1 MPACD
6 DAHPA
11 PRSDGGYAR
20 SLLTVGGACGR
31 LIAQKDWSQT
41 ELGPIEDWPPS
52 LKTCVSLIVAS
63 HVPMTLLWGQ
73 SGLLIYNDGYAEI
86 SAGRHPEILGMGARE
101 AWPEASDFNDHV
113 IHSGLSGQTLA
124 FRDLEMTLNRSG
136 TPESV
141 WFDIDYS
148 PVRDSDGA
156 AVGILAIVVETTR
169 KVLVE
174 RAAAAE
180 RESQARSLRHMPG
193 FVATLDGPDHVFTYV
208 NEAYRTIAGARDYLG
223 HTVRDIFPDVASQ
236 GFYELLDQVYHSGQ
250 PFVSRSFPLDL
261 SNQAETRYIDFI
273 YQPVFDDKGAVTGIF
288 VGGYDVTEHKRAED
302 ALKALN
308 ATLEERVTQAL
319 AERKIL
325 ADVVEATEA
334 FIHVID
340 TDYNWR
346 AINRATIAEFEHL
359 FGVTPRVGSN
369 LLEVLSAHP
378 DAVSHVRALWDRGLA
393 GENLVTID
401 EFGGEGRE
409 RRAYEIRIAP
419 LYDTEGRI
427 IGAYQF
433 AYDVTQ
439 RLEQDAILLQT
450 VRELE
455 ERDRLWSLSQDPFL
469 IANSDGRWLKVS
481 SAWTRLLGWTAEDL
495 IGKTSHWLE
504 HPDDHEKTRIE
515 LRSLSAG
522 GNTWRFENRL
532 RDREGQYRT
541 FSWTAN
547 EENGLLY
554 CVARDITEDI
564 RRARELEDSRDFARL
579 ALGAVDGIGVWTYDV
594 ASDLFHYDEGI
605 ASVYALDPK
614 AGLSGIGRKA
624 FLAHVH
630 PEDRDALRA
639 TMAEGL
645 TRQGDIELEY
655 RLIHPD
661 GSVHWVLSRGHTHF
675 ENGKPVRR
683 IGVGIDVTAK
693 RQLEEQLRQSQK
705 MEAVGQLTGGIAHD
719 FNNMLAVVMGSL
731 ELLNRRIGPED
742 VRARHYVTQ
751 GLEGAKRAANLTQRL
766 LAFSRQQPLRPET
779 VNVNRL
785 VGGMSE
791 LLAHSLGGAIQLETV
806 LAAGAWPVHVDPNQ
820 LENVLLNLGVNARDA
835 MPDGGRL
842 TIETQ
847 NAHLDS
853 RYVAEEIGVAT
864 GQYVLI
870 AVTDT
875 GCGMP
880 PDVMARAFDPFFTTK
895 GVGKGTGLGLS
906 QVYGFVKQSN
916 GHVRIYSEPG
926 QGTTVK
932 IYLPRLTGADAVAPD
947 NGPSEGILLPGE
959 ARDVILVVDD
969 EAVVRR
975 FSCDALT
982 ELGYRVLEADS
993 AATALRLLDEH
1004 PEVRLLFTDI
1014 VMPEINGRK
1023 LADAAQKVRPD
1034 LKVLF
1039 TSGYT
1044 RNTVVHNGV
1053 VDAGVELI
1061 GKPFSIEELAA
1072 RVREML
1078 DRKP

>member
-1 MPACD
+1 MSARD
-6 DAHPA
+6 DARFA
-11 PRSDGGYAR
+11 PLSAGGYAR
-20 SLLTVGGACGR
+20 SLLSIGGACGR
-31 LIAQKDWSQT
+31 LIAEKDWSQS
-41 ELGPIEDWPPS
+41 ELGGIETWPAC

-63 HVPMTLLWGQ
+63 HVPMAVLWGEA
-73 SGLLIYNDGYAEI
+73 GILLYNDGYAQI
-86 SAGRHPEILGMGARE
+86 AAGKHPQILGMGARE
-101 AWPEASDFNDHV
+101 AWPEASDFNDNV
-113 IHSGLSGQTLA
+113 VRTGLAGQTLA
-124 FRDLEMTLNRSG
+124 YRDLHFELNRSG
-136 TPESV
+136 QPEQI

-148 PVRDSDGA
+148 PVRDEGGSPA
-156 AVGILAIVVETTR
+156 GILAIVVETTR
-169 KVLVE
+169 KVLAE
-174 RAAAAE
+174 RAATAE

-193 FVATLDGPDHVFTYV
+193 FVATLEGPDHVFTYV
-208 NEAYRTIAGARDYLG
+208 NEAYRTIAGERDYIG
-223 HTVRDIFPDVASQ
+223 HSVRQVFPELAAQ
-236 GFYELLDQVYHSGQ
+236 GFYELLDEVYRSGQ
-250 PFVSRSFPLDL
+250 PFVSRSFPVNL
-261 SNQAETRYIDFI
+261 SNQSETRYIDFI

-308 ATLEERVTQAL
+308 ATLEDRVTHAL
-319 AERKIL
+319 SERKIL

-346 AINRATIAEFEHL
+346 AINRATVAEFQRL
-359 FGVTPRVGSN
+359 FGITPRVGDN
-369 LLEVLSAHP
+369 LLERLADHP
-378 DAVSHVRALWDRGLA
+378 DAVTHVRALWDQALA
-393 GENLVTID
+393 GESVLTIE
-401 EFGGEGRE
+401 EFGEETVGRY
-409 RRAYEIRIAP
+409 AYEIRAAP
-419 LYDTEGRI
+419 LYGLDGEI

-439 RLEQDAILLQT
+439 RLEQDVLLLQT

-469 IANSDGRWLKVS
+469 ITDSEGRWLKVS
-481 SAWTRLLGWTAEDL
+481 AAWTRLLGWTAEDL
-495 IGKTSHWLE
+495 IGQTAQWLE
-504 HPDDHEKTRIE
+504 HPDDHETTRTQ
-515 LRSLSAG
+515 LRSLAAG
-522 GNTWRFENRL
+522 GSTWRFENRL
-532 RDREGQYRT
+532 RDRDGQYRT

-547 EENGLLY
+547 EENGLVY
-554 CVARDITEDI
+554 CVARDISDDI

-614 AGLSGIGRKA
+614 AGVSGVSRKVFLSN
-624 FLAHVH
+624 VH
-630 PEDRDALRA
+630 PDDRAALRT

-645 TRQGDIELEY
+645 ARHGDIELEY

-661 GSVHWVLSRGHTHF
+661 GSLHWVLSRGHTYF
-675 ENGKPVRR
+675 ENGKAVRR
-683 IGVGIDVTAK
+683 TGVGIDVTAK

-731 ELLNRRIGPED
+731 ELLNRRIGTED

-766 LAFSRQQPLRPET
+766 LAFSRQQPLRPEM

-880 PDVMARAFDPFFTTK
+880 PDVIARAFDPFFTTK

-932 IYLPRLTGADAVAPD
+932 IYLPRLTGVDVVAPD
-947 NGPSEGILLPGE
+947 NGPSEGVLLPGE

-993 AATALRLLDEH
+993 AAAALRLLDAH
-1004 PEVRLLFTDI
+1004 PEIRLLFTDI

-1023 LADAAQKVRPD
+1023 LADAAQKARPD

-1044 RNTVVHNGV
+1044 RNAVVHNGV

-1078 DRKP
+1078 DRKV

>member
-1 MPACD
+1 MPARD
-6 DAHPA
+6 DARFA
-11 PRSDGGYAR
+11 PLSAGGYAR
-20 SLLTVGGACGR
+20 SLLSIGGACGR
-31 LIAQKDWSQT
+31 LIAEKDWSQS
-41 ELGPIEDWPPS
+41 ELGDIETWPAN

-63 HVPMTLLWGQ
+63 HVPMALLWGEA
-73 SGLLIYNDGYAEI
+73 GILLYNDGYAQI
-86 SAGRHPEILGMGARE
+86 AAGKHPQILGLAARE
-101 AWPEASDFNDHV
+101 AWPEASDFNDNV
-113 IHSGLSGQTLA
+113 VRTGLAGQTLA
-124 FRDLEMTLNRSG
+124 YRDVHFELNRSG
-136 TPESV
+136 QPEEI

-148 PVRDSDGA
+148 PVRDEGGTPA
-156 AVGILAIVVETTR
+156 GILAIVVETTR
-169 KVLVE
+169 KVLAE
-174 RAAAAE
+174 RAATAE

-193 FVATLDGPDHVFTYV
+193 FVATLEGPDHVFTYV
-208 NEAYRTIAGARDYLG
+208 NEAYRTIAGERDYPG
-223 HTVRDIFPDVASQ
+223 HNVRQVFPELAAQ
-236 GFYELLDQVYHSGQ
+236 GFYELLDEVYRSGQ
-250 PFVSRSFPLDL
+250 PFVSRSFPVNL
-261 SNQAETRYIDFI
+261 SNQSETRYIDFI
-273 YQPVFDDKGAVTGIF
+273 YQPVLDEKGTVRGIF

-308 ATLEERVTQAL
+308 ATLEDRVTRVL
-319 AERKIL
+319 AERKLL

-346 AINRATIAEFEHL
+346 AINRATIAEFQHL
-359 FGVTPRVGSN
+359 FGITPRVGDN
-369 LLEVLSAHP
+369 LLERLAGHP
-378 DAVSHVRALWDRGLA
+378 NAVTHVRALWDQALA
-393 GENLVTID
+393 GESPVTID
-401 EFGGEGRE
+401 EFGGDTGE
-409 RRAYEIRIAP
+409 RRAYEIRAAP
-419 LYDTEGRI
+419 LYGLNSEI

-469 IANSDGRWLKVS
+469 ITDSEGRWLKIS
-481 SAWTRLLGWTAEDL
+481 AAWTRLLGWTDEEL
-495 IGKTSHWLE
+495 IGQTSQWLE
-504 HPDDHEKTRIE
+504 HPEDQDKTRTQ
-515 LRSLSAG
+515 LRSLAAG
-522 GNTWRFENRL
+522 GSTWRFENRL
-532 RDREGQYRT
+532 RDRDGHYRT

-547 EENGLLY
+547 EENGLVY
-554 CVARDITEDI
+554 CVARDISDDI
-564 RRARELEDSRDFARL
+564 RRARELEDTRDFARL

-605 ASVYALDPK
+605 ANVYALDPK
-614 AGLSGIGRKA
+614 AGGSGVSRKVFLSN
-624 FLAHVH
+624 VH
-630 PEDRDALRA
+630 PDDRAALR
-639 TMAEGL
+639 TTLAEGL
-645 TRQGDIELEY
+645 TRHGDIELEY

-661 GSVHWVLSRGHTHF
+661 GSVHWVLSRGHTYF
-675 ENGKPVRR
+675 ENGKAVRR
-683 IGVGIDVTAK
+683 TGVGIDVTAK

-731 ELLNRRIGPED
+731 ELLNRRIGTED

-785 VGGMSE
+785 VSGMSE

-864 GQYVLI
+864 GQYTLI

-880 PDVMARAFDPFFTTK
+880 PDVIARAFDPFFTTK

-926 QGTTVK
+926 QGTTIK
-932 IYLPRLTGADAVAPD
+932 IYLPRLSGVDLVTSE
-947 NGPSEGILLPGE
+947 NCQSEGVPLPGE

-993 AATALRLLDEH
+993 AATALRLLDAH
-1004 PEVRLLFTDI
+1004 PEIRLLFTDI

-1023 LADAAQKVRPD
+1023 LADAAQKARPD

-1044 RNTVVHNGV
+1044 RNAVVHNGV

-1078 DRKP
+1078 DRKG

>member
-1 MPACD
+1 MSARD
-6 DAHPA
+6 DARFA
-11 PRSDGGYAR
+11 PLSAGGYAR
-20 SLLTVGGACGR
+20 SLLSIGGACGR
-31 LIAQKDWSQT
+31 LIVEKDWSQS
-41 ELGPIEDWPPS
+41 ELGDIETWPAC

-63 HVPMTLLWGQ
+63 HVPMAVLWGEA
-73 SGLLIYNDGYAEI
+73 GILLYNDGYAQI
-86 SAGRHPEILGMGARE
+86 AAGKHPQILGMGARE
-101 AWPEASDFNDHV
+101 AWPEASDFNDNV
-113 IHSGLSGQTLA
+113 VRTGLAGQTLA
-124 FRDLEMTLNRSG
+124 YRDVHFELNRSG
-136 TPESV
+136 QPEQI

-148 PVRDSDGA
+148 PVRDEGGA
-156 AVGILAIVVETTR
+156 PVGILAIVVETTR
-169 KVLVE
+169 KVLAE
-174 RAAAAE
+174 RAATAE

-193 FVATLDGPDHVFTYV
+193 FVATLEGPDHVFTYV
-208 NEAYRTIAGARDYLG
+208 NEAYRTIAGERDYIG
-223 HTVRDIFPDVASQ
+223 HSVRQVFPELAAQ
-236 GFYELLDQVYHSGQ
+236 GFYELLDEVYRSGQ
-250 PFVSRSFPLDL
+250 PFVSRSFPVNL
-261 SNQAETRYIDFI
+261 SNQSETRYIDFI
-273 YQPVFDDKGAVTGIF
+273 YQPVFDEKGAVTGIF

-308 ATLEERVTQAL
+308 ATLEDRVTHVL

-346 AINRATIAEFEHL
+346 AINRATVAEFQRL
-359 FGVTPRVGSN
+359 FGITPRVGDN
-369 LLEVLSAHP
+369 LLERLAAHP
-378 DAVSHVRALWDRGLA
+378 DAVTHVRALWDQALA
-393 GENLVTID
+393 GESVLTIE
-401 EFGGEGRE
+401 EFGEEIVGRY
-409 RRAYEIRIAP
+409 AYEIRAAP
-419 LYDTEGRI
+419 LYGLDGEI

-469 IANSDGRWLKVS
+469 ITDSEGRWLKVS
-481 SAWTRLLGWTAEDL
+481 AAWTHLLGWTDEELVGQTAQ
-495 IGKTSHWLE
+495 WLE
-504 HPDDHEKTRIE
+504 HPDDHETTRTQ
-515 LRSLSAG
+515 LRSLAAG
-522 GNTWRFENRL
+522 GSTWRFENRL
-532 RDREGQYRT
+532 RDRDGQYRT

-547 EENGLLY
+547 EENGLVY
-554 CVARDITEDI
+554 CVARDISDDI

-614 AGLSGIGRKA
+614 AGVSGVSRKVFLSN
-624 FLAHVH
+624 VH
-630 PEDRDALRA
+630 PDDRAALR
-639 TMAEGL
+639 TTLAEGL
-645 TRQGDIELEY
+645 TRHGDIELEY

-661 GSVHWVLSRGHTHF
+661 GSVHWVLSRGHTYF
-675 ENGKPVRR
+675 ENGKAVRR
-683 IGVGIDVTAK
+683 TGVGIDVTAK

-731 ELLNRRIGPED
+731 ELLNRRIGTED

-870 AVTDT
+870 AVSDT
-875 GCGMP
+875 GCGMQ
-880 PDVMARAFDPFFTTK
+880 PDVIARAFDPFFTTK

-932 IYLPRLTGADAVAPD
+932 IYLPRLSGVDVVAPD
-947 NGPSEGILLPGE
+947 HEPSEGVLLPGE

-993 AATALRLLDEH
+993 AAAALRLLDAH
-1004 PEVRLLFTDI
+1004 PEIRLLFTDI

-1023 LADAAQKVRPD
+1023 LADAAQKARAD

-1044 RNTVVHNGV
+1044 RNAVVHNGV

-1078 DRKP
+1078 DRKE